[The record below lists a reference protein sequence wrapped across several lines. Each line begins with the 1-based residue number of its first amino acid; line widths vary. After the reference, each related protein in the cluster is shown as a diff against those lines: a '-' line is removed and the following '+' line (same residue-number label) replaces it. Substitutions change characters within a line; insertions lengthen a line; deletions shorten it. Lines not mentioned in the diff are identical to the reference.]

1 MPPATARVSSLC
13 QTDRMAADEEL
24 KLMQEQEEARKQ
36 TLKAMNDQKCDLEL
50 ELRQANSA
58 TMCVC

>member
-1 MPPATARVSSLC
+1 
-13 QTDRMAADEEL
+13 
-24 KLMQEQEEARKQ
+24 MQEQEEARKQ